1 MVGAS
6 RAQGE
11 QPAENKCSKSKDEKK
26 LSMGWAGVFR
36 TTWEYGWR
44 QEAAAAWGKV
54 PEGLLRVCR
63 PRDCPVIS
71 GGNTLSAVTR
81 WARESETE

>member
-11 QPAENKCSKSKDEKK
+11 QSAENKCSKSKDEKK

-54 PEGLLRVCR
+54 PEGLLRVDL
-63 PRDCPVIS
+63 RDFS
-71 GGNTLSAVTR
+71 GGPVVKNLLCSAGD
-81 WARESETE
+81 AGSIPG